1 MRNLTRK
8 GANRCEGAFS
18 SDCTT
23 HKQVLKAAMS
33 AASTRHGVAPALAN
47 MQMELAKAALAK
59 RRGSDCSS
67 PGSKT
72 IGSVPRAAVNTP
84 TSQQQQQQHR
94 VTSSSSPTS
103 PELETLFRP
112 EEASAGPSLVV
123 DCDLP
128 SLELLSNA
136 PMPHQTPEK
145 VVMTRLEVRDN
156 RKPL

>member
-1 MRNLTRK
+1 
-8 GANRCEGAFS
+8 
-18 SDCTT
+18 
-23 HKQVLKAAMS
+23 MS
-33 AASTRHGVAPALAN
+33 ATSTRHGVAPALAN

-72 IGSVPRAAVNTP
+72 IGSVPRATVNTP
-84 TSQQQQQQHR
+84 SQRSQQHC
-94 VTSSSSPTS
+94 SPTS
-103 PELETLFRP
+103 PELEALFRP
-112 EEASAGPSLVV
+112 EEASAGPTLVV

-145 VVMTRLEVRDN
+145 VVNTLSQVRDREAFLAVR
-156 RKPL
+156 RKC